1 MRFDVARY
9 APLAA
14 AVVACSAAGNS
25 TDGSLPVSGTGAG
38 ANYPGAAGFIGGG
51 GFTNGG
57 AFPGAGGFGVAAQG
71 GNVATGGAVL
81 TGEGGIIAQGG
92 AGLTGQ
98 GGIPETGGTPPFGGF
113 PTTGGAPPFGGF
125 PTGGVASGGF
135 PSTGGVAS
143 GGFPSTGGDLATGG
157 APSTGGGASTGP
169 LGDVNALR
177 QACADT
183 INQYR
188 ATLGLAP
195 MSRASASVET
205 CSDEGAQSDATTGM
219 AHGSAG
225 NCPGMSA
232 QDTCPGWSP
241 TQYGGVVNALK
252 ACLQGMWAEGEP
264 SEGRDQCI
272 QEYFAGNQA
281 CFLAHGH
288 YLNMSNPAYSVVSCG
303 FYVMSNGKVWMN
315 QDLGK

>member
-1 MRFDVARY
+1 MQFDVARY
-9 APLAA
+9 ALLAA
-14 AVVACSAAGNS
+14 AVIACSAGGNS

-38 ANYPGAAGFIGGG
+38 ANYPGAAGFMGGG
-51 GFTNGG
+51 GFAGNGISPG
-57 AFPGAGGFGVAAQG
+57 TGAGGFGAFNGQG
-71 GNVATGGAVL
+71 GVIATGGAVL

-98 GGIPETGGTPPFGGF
+98 GGIPETGGVPPVGGF
-113 PTTGGAPPFGGF
+113 PPTGGAPPFGGF
-125 PTGGVASGGF
+125 PMGGA
-135 PSTGGVAS
+135 STGGFIA
-143 GGFPSTGGDLATGG
+143 TGGDTSTGG
-157 APSTGGGASTGP
+157 APSMGGGTSTGP

-195 MSRASASVET
+195 VSRASASVET
-205 CSDEGAQSDATTGM
+205 CSDQGAQTDATTGV
-219 AHGSAG
+219 AHTSAG

-232 QDTCPGWSP
+232 QNTCPGWSP

-252 ACLQGMWAEGEP
+252 ACLQGMWSEGEP
-264 SEGRDQCI
+264 AEGRDQCI
-272 QEYFAGNQA
+272 QEYFSGNQT

-288 YLNMSNPAYSVVSCG
+288 YLNMSNPDYSHVSCG